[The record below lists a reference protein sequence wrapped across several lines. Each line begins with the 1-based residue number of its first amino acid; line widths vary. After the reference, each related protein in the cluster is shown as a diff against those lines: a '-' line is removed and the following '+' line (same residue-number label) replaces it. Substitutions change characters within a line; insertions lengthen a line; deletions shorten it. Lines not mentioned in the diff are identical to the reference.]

1 MPSSNAP
8 RAARRGLITLLLAL
22 ALAGVLA
29 LGASFGQITTRN
41 AAGEERTTPIVAIW
55 RAFFD
60 RLPREAPGIL
70 SATPLLIGLVVAIL
84 TLAYV
89 LVATLRLPE

>member
-1 MPSSNAP
+1 MPSFSAP
-8 RAARRGLITLLLAL
+8 RAVRQRLITLLLTC

-29 LGASFGQITTRN
+29 LAASFGQLTTYN
-41 AAGEERTTPIVAIW
+41 AAGEERATPIVAIW
-55 RAFFD
+55 QAFFD

-84 TLAYV
+84 ALAYV